1 MVKKRKAQPGNT
13 IPGAARKLG
22 LPEGQF
28 RRAVDRGEVKV
39 VEFAGLKRI
48 TDAEIA
54 RIANLF
60 GISELDEA
68 APEVAQPTK
77 ATGRSKTKP
86 AKNAQREEANA

>member
-13 IPGAARKLG
+13 IPGAARKLR

-28 RRAVDRGEVKV
+28 RRAVKRGEVNV
-39 VEFAGLKRI
+39 VSFAGLDRV

-54 RIANLF
+54 RIANLL
-60 GISELDEA
+60 GISELDET
-68 APEVAQPTK
+68 APEVAQPAK
-77 ATGRSKTKP
+77 ATGRPKTKP